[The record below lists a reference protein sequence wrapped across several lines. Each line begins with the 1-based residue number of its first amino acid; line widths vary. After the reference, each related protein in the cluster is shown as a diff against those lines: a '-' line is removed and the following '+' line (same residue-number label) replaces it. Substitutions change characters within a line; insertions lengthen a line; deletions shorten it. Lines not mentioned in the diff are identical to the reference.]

1 MGCTKKYFFFLNE
14 NPKASY
20 PDEKQFKTFI
30 YRVRKTQ
37 QHPCPATITAFKLT
51 YSVVATNLF
60 QLLRYFTSLIKLIF
74 THFYR
79 TVLTHV
85 EKSLYCY
92 LLFHLCMASPLFNI
106 RRYTGPFPEWL
117 CWWMKLL
124 VNFVPNCLF
133 FSFCVNIILRVSIF
147 QIKETNPKSSH
158 PKHLLK
164 NESLF
169 KTLLRKFSFAPIIN
183 RQLSR

>member
-1 MGCTKKYFFFLNE
+1 MADFQFRAEGKKVTSRANTSWKSF
-14 NPKASY
+14 SSSSGSS
-20 PDEKQFKTFI
+20 
-30 YRVRKTQ
+30 
-37 QHPCPATITAFKLT
+37 KL
-51 YSVVATNLF
+51 SSDS
-60 QLLRYFTSLIKLIF
+60 SLLIF

-147 QIKETNPKSSH
+147 QIKETNPKIYEVIVSSKI
-158 PKHLLK
+158 PTKNYWDFCPGSLLEDRTK
-164 NESLF
+164 ISVVFGWDFGRNNDLIN
-169 KTLLRKFSFAPIIN
+169 SF
-183 RQLSR
+183 

>member
-1 MGCTKKYFFFLNE
+1 MDFCQFVNKLRFIFLSKMPTKNNLKLLYIMSGSSTLFSGCYK
-14 NPKASY
+14 
-20 PDEKQFKTFI
+20 FI
-30 YRVRKTQ
+30 LISSHST
-37 QHPCPATITAFKLT
+37 
-51 YSVVATNLF
+51 
-60 QLLRYFTSLIKLIF
+60 YFTSLIKLIF

-147 QIKETNPKSSH
+147 
-158 PKHLLK
+158 
-164 NESLF
+164 
-169 KTLLRKFSFAPIIN
+169 
-183 RQLSR
+183 